1 MATDVRP
8 PESVKLRRVLGA
20 RDVVLLTIV
29 AVVALRWLSVAAQL
43 GPAGLT
49 LWLMGALLFEIPL
62 GLAVLELGSRNP
74 GEGGLYLWSKE
85 AFGERHG
92 FVAGWTYW
100 VANQISVPSALL
112 FTAGMFGYVGGGR
125 GMHLASSPGYNAAF
139 CLAVLWGVT
148 LFNVRGLDRAK
159 WLPNVGAVAV
169 WLVATL
175 VVLAGAVAWY
185 RFGPATV
192 ISPRSLVP
200 DFGSAST
207 FAIFAMMALAYD
219 GLELGPVMGGEI
231 RDPRRVMPRAMLM
244 AMICIAFIYVAG
256 TASLLIAL
264 PREQIDLIGGIPQT
278 LMAVGT
284 RLNLPAFAPVAALL
298 IVIAN
303 IGAVSGWT
311 AGTARIPFVIGV
323 DRYLPPALG
332 KLHSVHGT
340 PWVAL
345 LVQSVVGTAAVLM
358 ALAGATIREAFVV
371 LIDMSAILT
380 FVPLLYLFAALP
392 VLRRRARGRNDGLT
406 LVPGGAAG
414 SWLCGAAGFLTTAL
428 ATVTSMIP
436 PAGSNPALFLL
447 KVIGGSALL
456 VGVGLVFF
464 ERGRRDLAKAH

>member
-175 VVLAGAVAWY
+175 VVLAGAATSVA
-185 RFGPATV
+185 T
-192 ISPRSLVP
+192 PRSLRP
-200 DFGSAST
+200 SS
-207 FAIFAMMALAYD
+207 
-219 GLELGPVMGGEI
+219 
-231 RDPRRVMPRAMLM
+231 
-244 AMICIAFIYVAG
+244 
-256 TASLLIAL
+256 S
-264 PREQIDLIGGIPQT
+264 
-278 LMAVGT
+278 
-284 RLNLPAFAPVAALL
+284 
-298 IVIAN
+298 
-303 IGAVSGWT
+303 
-311 AGTARIPFVIGV
+311 PFVPCPRV
-323 DRYLPPALG
+323 SVMTSLSSAL
-332 KLHSVHGT
+332 
-340 PWVAL
+340 
-345 LVQSVVGTAAVLM
+345 
-358 ALAGATIREAFVV
+358 
-371 LIDMSAILT
+371 
-380 FVPLLYLFAALP
+380 
-392 VLRRRARGRNDGLT
+392 RAW
-406 LVPGGAAG
+406 PGAACRR
-414 SWLCGAAGFLTTAL
+414 SARPSSAHATSAARLW
-428 ATVTSMIP
+428 P
-436 PAGSNPALFLL
+436 RPNQ
-447 KVIGGSALL
+447 
-456 VGVGLVFF
+456 
-464 ERGRRDLAKAH
+464 